1 MCESHGQNKEVTGID
16 DLIKSKNSVVI
27 NEINYSLYL
36 CPKYDIDIKCN
47 LGKIMT

>member
-1 MCESHGQNKEVTGID
+1 MCASHGQNKEVTAID
-16 DLIKSKNSVVI
+16 DLIKSNNSVVI
-27 NEINYSLYL
+27 NGINYSLYL